1 MATTTGLINQQW
13 IIRDYFGQQSRLSTT
28 KPFWNV
34 DHLTTFRGGCVF
46 SYLHA
51 AQRNSRLEVSWVT
64 AQMFRSKSL
73 QRKYCKVRNLVVTIR
88 AGKSWMNTRSFY
100 NFSWKWSKV
109 NKDNYALDYLYSLRI
124 WLILTEKSLL
134 FEEFYDWHTHEID
147 FFFEWQHHG
156 SIHLSYIDTNIIHTY
171 FIENWKNIS
180 GLATSVFT
188 KRCFWDQRS
197 SWCWKFG
204 NVTRDDELISGA
216 AGFHC
221 CGSS

>member
-109 NKDNYALDYLYSLRI
+109 NKDNYALAWEFDLFWRKNHYYLRNFMTDTPMKLIFFLNGSIMAASIYR
-124 WLILTEKSLL
+124 ILT
-134 FEEFYDWHTHEID
+134 
-147 FFFEWQHHG
+147 
-156 SIHLSYIDTNIIHTY
+156 
-171 FIENWKNIS
+171 
-180 GLATSVFT
+180 
-188 KRCFWDQRS
+188 
-197 SWCWKFG
+197 
-204 NVTRDDELISGA
+204 LI
-216 AGFHC
+216 
-221 CGSS
+221 